1 VKTPDRDRPAICFQP
16 AVERGF
22 PIYPVAIA
30 YSSDEAAYVGETSF
44 VESLVAVVRA
54 LRLEVH
60 LAMLPQSP
68 FRAHS
73 C

>member
-44 VESLVAVVRA
+44 VESLVAVVSQTA
-54 LRLEVH
+54 IGEFYLRPVDY
-60 LAMLPQSP
+60 
-68 FRAHS
+68 
-73 C
+73 